1 MERGALKPRRL
12 RLLAA
17 AALGLVIVL
26 VAGALARIRYG
37 AAPPA
42 AQTATVA
49 GARIRAPE
57 GARIRVEVLNAT
69 RTRGLGRRATRWLRD
84 GGFDVV
90 YTGTSR
96 ESRESTVVIDRSGHA
111 GWARLVADR
120 LGGARVESR
129 PDSSRYLDVSVFLGS
144 SFRPPAQTLYP

>member
-12 RLLAA
+12 RLFAA

-26 VAGALARIRYG
+26 VAGLLARARYS
-37 AAPPA
+37 AAIPA
-42 AQTATVA
+42 VQPSSVA
-49 GARIRAPE
+49 SARVVAPE
-57 GARIRVEVLNAT
+57 GVRIRVEVLNAT

-96 ESRESTVVIDRSGHA
+96 KPRDSTVVIGRSGHPE
-111 GWARLVADR
+111 WARLVADR
-120 LGGARVESR
+120 LGGARVEMR
-129 PDSSRYLDVSVFLGS
+129 PDSSRYLDVTVFLGS
-144 SFRPPAQTLYP
+144 SFRPPAQALHP